1 MFSDYF
7 QLSKKKIKRKTL
19 PGVFER
25 NIFFISFIIFF
36 KKKKESREISLSYV
50 RAVENNTF
58 SCRTCRKPDDLT
70 HKLLCLDRKNM
81 NAELKQMCQHFLNE

>member
-50 RAVENNTF
+50 RAVE
-58 SCRTCRKPDDLT
+58 K
-70 HKLLCLDRKNM
+70 
-81 NAELKQMCQHFLNE
+81 QHFFVSHL